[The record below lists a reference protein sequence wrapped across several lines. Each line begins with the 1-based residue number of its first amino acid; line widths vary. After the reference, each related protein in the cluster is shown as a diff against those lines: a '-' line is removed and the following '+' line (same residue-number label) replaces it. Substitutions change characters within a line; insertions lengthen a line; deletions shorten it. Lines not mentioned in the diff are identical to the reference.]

1 MIITTNRILF
11 PSVIDDDD
19 PIIRESKMKTAAK
32 NIRKR
37 KITFDLR
44 DVERFSEHDDN
55 RFIEVWF
62 HFNEPVVIEY
72 DYAVMEAAFRDIY
85 EKEQEDDTLTY
96 WIPKN

>member
-1 MIITTNRILF
+1 MIISTNRILF
-11 PSVIDDDD
+11 PSVMDDDD

-44 DVERFSEHDDN
+44 DVERFCEHEDN
-55 RFIEVWF
+55 RFIEVYF
-62 HFNEPVVIEY
+62 YSNEPVVIEY
-72 DYAVMEAAFRDIY
+72 DYAVMEAAYRDMY
-85 EKEQEDDTLTY
+85 ERDQEDDTLTY